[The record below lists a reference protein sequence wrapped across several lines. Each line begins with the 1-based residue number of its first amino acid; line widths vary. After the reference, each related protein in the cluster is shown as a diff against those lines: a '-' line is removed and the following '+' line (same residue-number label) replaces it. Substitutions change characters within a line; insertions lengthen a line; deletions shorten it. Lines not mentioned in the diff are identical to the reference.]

1 MFERKKLG
9 VFAHTFNSST
19 REAETST
26 TPSPTHIYMH
36 DHARAHAHTHTCK
49 GTHVH
54 AHIYTKKLG
63 WRGRKKKDKARW
75 RPEKQA
81 QILCTHNALWWGQEQ
96 QVAHQVWQESVS
108 SSTNYAKELTLPL
121 TTALQRRRDWAPI
134 CWLLSGR
141 SCCWASHPVHV
152 MHVTVKTR
160 LTSPTSPSI
169 RQWDSPAS
177 SSSDDTEGTT
187 K

>member
-1 MFERKKLG
+1 MRTRTYTHMQRHTCARTHIHIEIRMERK
-9 VFAHTFNSST
+9 
-19 REAETST
+19 
-26 TPSPTHIYMH
+26 
-36 DHARAHAHTHTCK
+36 
-49 GTHVH
+49 
-54 AHIYTKKLG
+54 
-63 WRGRKKKDKARW
+63 KKKDKARW

-81 QILCTHNALWWGQEQ
+81 RILCTHNPLWWGQEQ

-108 SSTNYAKELTLPL
+108 SSTNYAKELSLPL
-121 TTALQRRRDWAPI
+121 TTALQSRRDWAPI

-152 MHVTVKTR
+152 TVKTR

-169 RQWDSPAS
+169 RQWDLPAS